1 MSVLAKIIQ
10 DKISNI
16 KVEYIDCSVNTK
28 NECDIRCTNSYEI
41 RYFEKG
47 SFLYL
52 IEGKAYEI
60 KENSLLFLGN
70 NVFLADKSKKEQK
83 SSYYTISFAEKD
95 VSIENKDAFT
105 SFFDNNGGVMYYENL
120 QHNFVADEFKYLMN
134 TEPFL
139 NDFQNEFL
147 SFLLNIIDSVS
158 VLEKYKPETA
168 GNTAV
173 SNIITYV
180 NENLSSSLSLDFLA
194 KEFYIS
200 KHHLNKVFR
209 KTTGTT
215 VGKFINYK
223 RIVRAQ
229 NLIENGYSASRAA
242 IESGF
247 GDYSAFYR
255 AYIKSLGHS
264 PGEDKK

>member
-1 MSVLAKIIQ
+1 MSVLAKIIE
-10 DKISNI
+10 DKLGNI
-16 KVEYIDCSVNTK
+16 KVEYIDYSVNTK
-28 NECDIRCTNSYEI
+28 NKCDIRCTNSYEI
-41 RYFEKG
+41 RYYEKG

-70 NVFLADKSKKEQK
+70 NVFLADKSTKEQK
-83 SSYYTISFAEKD
+83 SSYYTLSFAEKD
-95 VSIENKDAFT
+95 VSVDNKEVVT

-120 QHNFVADEFKYLMN
+120 QHNWVADTFKN
-134 TEPFL
+134 L
-139 NDFQNEFL
+139 NDTETLSNDSQNKFL
-147 SFLLNIIDSVS
+147 SFLLNLIDSVS
-158 VLEKYKPETA
+158 ALEKYKPETA

-173 SNIITYV
+173 SNIISYV
-180 NENLSSSLSLDFLA
+180 NDNLSSSLSLEFLA

-215 VGKFINYK
+215 VGKFINHK

-229 NLIENGYSASRAA
+229 NLIGNGYSASRAA

-255 AYIKSLGHS
+255 AYIKTLGHS